1 MEKLRLALIG
11 QGRSGK
17 DIHGA
22 FCRSEANTFF
32 TVRYV
37 VDADEIS
44 RERALTLYPGC
55 ETFSD
60 YRALFEKNDVDLV
73 VNASYSYMH
82 YPVTRDL
89 LEHGKNVLVEKPFAR
104 NLYECRD
111 LIRTAKRNG
120 VLLAVFQQTFLAPF
134 YLETRK
140 MLESGVLGRVE
151 QISIRYSDY
160 GRRWDWQTMQENLG
174 GSVYNTGPHPI
185 GLALGFLDFDQQ
197 ARVVYSRIACD
208 VTSGDA
214 EDYAKILFE
223 APGKPLID
231 LEISAVDPFSP
242 YTLKLTG
249 TRGALSVTSSRY
261 ELQYW
266 KEEENPPRP
275 VVSGTLRNE
284 DHQPVYC
291 REELLWHKES
301 GEFAGTAFNS
311 AVASFYSD
319 LYGALTEGRPLR
331 VTPDMAAAVIAVIEK
346 VHADNP
352 LPMRCW
358 PHEESEVRP

>member
-22 FCRSEANTFF
+22 FCRSEANEFF

-37 VDADEIS
+37 VDADQIS
-44 RERALTLYPGC
+44 RERAGALYPGC
-55 ETFSD
+55 ETFAD
-60 YRALFEKNDVDLV
+60 YRALFDRDDVDLV

-82 YPVTRDL
+82 APIAKDL

-111 LIRTAKRNG
+111 LIATAKRKG

-134 YLETRK
+134 YRETKRIVD
-140 MLESGVLGRVE
+140 SGLLGE
-151 QISIRYSDY
+151 IEEISIRYNNY
-160 GRRWDWQTMQENLG
+160 HRRWDWQTLQMNMG

-185 GLALGFLDFDQQ
+185 GLALGFLDFDP
-197 ARVVYSRIACD
+197 AIKVVYSRLASRL
-208 VTSGDA
+208 VSGDA

-231 LEISAVDPFSP
+231 LEISALDPFTP
-242 YTLKLTG
+242 YTLKVTG
-249 TRGALSVTSSRY
+249 TRGALKTTSKEY
-261 ELQYW
+261 EYQYW
-266 KEEENPPRP
+266 TEEENPPKP
-275 VVSGTLRNE
+275 LVFETLRNGE
-284 DHQPVYC
+284 HQPVYC
-291 REELLWHKES
+291 HEDLLWHREK
-301 GEFAGTAFNS
+301 GGFTGTAFDA
-311 AVASFYSD
+311 AVSEFYRD
-319 LYGALTEGRPLR
+319 LYYALTENRPMR
-331 VTPDMAAAVIAVIEK
+331 VTPEMAAGVVAVIEK

-352 LPMRCW
+352 LPMRYF
-358 PHEESEVRP
+358 R